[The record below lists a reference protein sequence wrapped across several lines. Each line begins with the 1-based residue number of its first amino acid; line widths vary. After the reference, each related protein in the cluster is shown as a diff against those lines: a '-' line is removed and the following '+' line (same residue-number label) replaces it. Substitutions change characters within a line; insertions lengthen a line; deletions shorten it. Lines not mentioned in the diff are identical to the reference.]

1 MSSTRRWSWACWF
14 RSQKMGGMQGTI
26 FCRQPFGQR
35 GSSQQMPL
43 RSSEDC
49 PGGCCLLWAR
59 RVETGA
65 GRGSARAFLPP
76 GFCGSR
82 YGSSRGAGP
91 ARGCRGCRGCWGSAK
106 MGSGCSEIDQ
116 GSAPGCAACLCE
128 TSCRG
133 RGCVYVAGC
142 QNHLC
147 GPLNPD
153 HRAIGQTHRRGRG
166 DSTPGRRYQRGV
178 EAGPLGARG
187 AGSLLLGAGLGAPHL
202 RAGPAQQE
210 KSGCRRLESRVPPP
224 PGDRCQGCQVSSPQ
238 AAPPERKGGH
248 CLPDWQYCSIVW
260 PRPFPATAGSLP
272 SPRPPRGLRGGGVS
286 LAPGI

>member
-1 MSSTRRWSWACWF
+1 M
-14 RSQKMGGMQGTI
+14 
-26 FCRQPFGQR
+26 
-35 GSSQQMPL
+35 
-43 RSSEDC
+43 
-49 PGGCCLLWAR
+49 
-59 RVETGA
+59 
-65 GRGSARAFLPP
+65 
-76 GFCGSR
+76 
-82 YGSSRGAGP
+82 
-91 ARGCRGCRGCWGSAK
+91 
-106 MGSGCSEIDQ
+106 
-116 GSAPGCAACLCE
+116 
-128 TSCRG
+128 
-133 RGCVYVAGC
+133 AGC

-210 KSGCRRLESRVPPP
+210 KSGCGRLESRVPPP
-224 PGDRCQGCQVSSPQ
+224 PGERRQGCQVSSPR

-272 SPRPPRGLRGGGVS
+272 SPRPPGGVAGVGGCHSDPGSECVLTLFPITSSSAQHSEPLLAVSASPRLPGAGATPPGLCFTGFPLVRSVVS
-286 LAPGI
+286 LTHIRIQSRGPLFRGAVPTQPRMAP